1 MRDGIGATASKLYRL
16 FGSDR
21 NTRIAQ
27 QLIVVL
33 LGVTVMGTVMDA
45 LFDAA
50 RIVRPVARVEALLGL
65 HGTSGGG
72 PAAPIFRGPGGN

>member
-1 MRDGIGATASKLYRL
+1 MRDGLGATATKLYRL

-21 NTRIAQ
+21 NTRISQ

-33 LGVTVMGTVMDA
+33 LSVTVMGTVMDA

-50 RIVRPVARVEALLGL
+50 RIIRPVARVEALLGL
-65 HGTSGGG
+65 HET
-72 PAAPIFRGPGGN
+72 GNASAVADFHTPSEN